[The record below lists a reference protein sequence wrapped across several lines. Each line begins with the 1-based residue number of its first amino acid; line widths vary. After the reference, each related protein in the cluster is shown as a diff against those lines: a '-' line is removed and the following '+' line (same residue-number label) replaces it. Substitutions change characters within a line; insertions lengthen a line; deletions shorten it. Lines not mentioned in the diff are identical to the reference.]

1 MEKMQKRPLW
11 TRNYISLDCTRARKC
26 SVIPH
31 PQCLEK
37 TPKMGK
43 LEEYFEIPLS
53 EVDGG
58 MFKENNINESIYN
71 LWPSLTEHPLKQ
83 YL

>member
-1 MEKMQKRPLW
+1 
-11 TRNYISLDCTRARKC
+11 
-26 SVIPH
+26 
-31 PQCLEK
+31 
-37 TPKMGK
+37 MGK